1 MSNKLVNFIFIFSFI
16 SCRNDIEIIKLL
28 KSSNHNDVILGAF
41 NAGETGKE
49 KFVPYLL
56 SNANDPR
63 TSTTLRFKGFSVY
76 QEKMGAL
83 EKIFK
88 RQPPVRIFRQPD
100 SDVIKF
106 FIEMAKENP

>member
-1 MSNKLVNFIFIFSFI
+1 MSNKLINFISIFLFI
-16 SCRNDIEIIKLL
+16 SCRNDTEIIRLL
-28 KSSNHNDVILGAF
+28 KSSNHSDIILGAF
-41 NAGETGKE
+41 KAGEAGDK

-56 SNANDPR
+56 SNADDPR
-63 TSTTLRFKGFSVY
+63 ASTTLQFKGFSVY

-88 RQPPVRIFRQPD
+88 RQPPVKISRQPD
-100 SDVIKF
+100 SVVIKF